1 MLIRSALVNAR
12 RLGAQAP
19 LLSVRH
25 FTKISMGAPPQRFLS
40 PTEGVLRF
48 LAVCVAMLAYPTYV
62 LMNLDNVRPRQPNE
76 LSDEMNEYLQ
86 ERREARARGERGVL
100 LVQPWKAEKQE

>member
-1 MLIRSALVNAR
+1 M
-12 RLGAQAP
+12 
-19 LLSVRH
+19 
-25 FTKISMGAPPQRFLS
+25 
-40 PTEGVLRF
+40 RF
-48 LAVCVAMLAYPTYV
+48 LAVCVAMLAYPTYVSQTLDKLLLNYMIFSYV